1 MKKSLLSRWFF
12 PAFVLSG
19 VICLSLIIC
28 SISSVHGHDS
38 GFKAFLAALRKEA
51 LERGISQKTLDAA
64 LTGLEPVSEVIERDR
79 NQPESKLALNAYLS
93 RIISEER
100 VTTGRMKL
108 GKNGNLLAR
117 ISERYGVQ
125 PSVLVALW
133 GIETDF
139 GRGTGNFPVIDS
151 LATLV
156 YDDRRSSLFKKELI
170 HALRILD
177 EGHIPLVQMK
187 GSWAGAMGQL
197 QFMPSTFHRSAVDF
211 DGDGR
216 KDIWTSLGDSFAS
229 AANYLSQS
237 GWKSGQSWGQ
247 EVCLPDSFGSKSIG
261 LKHRKPISGWQ
272 ALGIRSLDEQNFT
285 ASDLP
290 SSIIQPDGP
299 AGRAFLVHSNYR
311 VILKWNRSHNFA
323 IAVGILSD
331 LIGRS

>member
-1 MKKSLLSRWFF
+1 MKKRLLFRWFF
-12 PAFVLSG
+12 PALVSSG
-19 VICLSLIIC
+19 VICSSLIIC

-38 GFKAFLAALRKEA
+38 GFNILLAALRKEA
-51 LERGISQKTLDAA
+51 SDRGISQKTVNAA
-64 LTGLEPVSEVIERDR
+64 LTGLEPISEVIERDR
-79 NQPESKLALNAYLS
+79 NQPESKLALNEYLS

-100 VTTGRMKL
+100 VTKGRMKL
-108 GKNGNLLAR
+108 GENSDLLAQ
-117 ISERYGVQ
+117 INERYGVQ

-156 YDDRRSSLFKKELI
+156 YDGRRSSLFKKELI

-177 EGHIPLVQMK
+177 EGHIPLEQMK

-197 QFMPSTFHRSAVDF
+197 QFMPSTYHRSAVDF

-216 KDIWTSLGDSFAS
+216 KDIWTSVGDSFAS
-229 AANYLSQS
+229 ADNYLSQS
-237 GWKSGQSWGQ
+237 GWKSGQRWGQ
-247 EVCLPDSFGSKSIG
+247 EVYLPDSFVTKSIG

-272 ALGIRSLDEQNFT
+272 ALGIRSLDDQNFP
-285 ASDLP
+285 ASDLL
-290 SSIIQPDGP
+290 SSIIQPYEP
-299 AGRAFLVHSNYR
+299 AGRAFLVYSNYR